1 MKKNNKK
8 FLSLELL
15 NLILVFTLCV
25 ASIQSYIKKPQLK
38 EIVKIVEK
46 EVPVEVHDTIPME
59 VEVEVPYEV
68 EVPVEVE
75 KIVEVKIPLSA
86 DTLKIIN
93 DYLAQHQIIDTLKL
107 DKKYGYLLVK
117 DVISQNKLKSRNVS
131 SFYNIPEKIVEIQQP
146 KLNQW
151 YIGFGYDFGFSQFF
165 NGANTQV
172 LYKTK
177 SDKMFAFE
185 AGFRN
190 NITNITTGEGK
201 MKPYI
206 GTSMFVK
213 IK

>member
-1 MKKNNKK
+1 MKKNK
-8 FLSLELL
+8 FINLELL
-15 NLILVFTLCV
+15 NLVLIV
-25 ASIQSYIKKPQLK
+25 AFSITSIYGYYKKPHPKQSIQ
-38 EIVKIVEK
+38 IVEK

-68 EVPVEVE
+68 EIPVEVE
-75 KIVEVKIPLSA
+75 KIVEVKIPISP

-93 DYLAQHQIIDTLKL
+93 DYLALNQITDTLKL

-146 KLNQW
+146 KVNQW

-165 NGANTQV
+165 NGANSQI

-177 SDKMFAFE
+177 SDKMFALE

-190 NITNITTGEGK
+190 NITNITTGEGM

-206 GTSMFVK
+206 GTSMFIK

>member
-1 MKKNNKK
+1 MKKIDLKIVVIA
-8 FLSLELL
+8 FLVFL
-15 NLILVFTLCV
+15 NLLQFV
-25 ASIQSYIKKPQLK
+25 KKPKIEYK
-38 EIVKIVEK
+38 EKLVEK
-46 EVPVEVHDTIPME
+46 EVPVAVHDTIPME
-59 VEVEVPYEV
+59 VEVEVEVPIPYEV
-68 EVPVEVE
+68 AVE
-75 KIVEVKIPLSA
+75 KLVEVKIPISA

-93 DYLAQHQIIDTLKL
+93 DYLAQNQIIDTLKL

-117 DVISQNKLKSRNVS
+117 DVISQNKLTSRNVS
-131 SFYNIPEKIVEIQQP
+131 SFYNIPEKIVEIEQP
-146 KLNQW
+146 KVNQW

-190 NITNITTGEGK
+190 NITNFETFEGRL
-201 MKPYI
+201 KPYV
-206 GTSMFVK
+206 GTSMFIK

>member
-25 ASIQSYIKKPQLK
+25 ASIYQYIKKPK
-38 EIVKIVEK
+38 PIEIIKLVEK
-46 EVPVEVHDTIPME
+46 QVPFEIHDTIPME
-59 VEVEVPYEV
+59 VEIEVPYEV
-68 EVPVEVE
+68 QIPIEVE
-75 KIVEVKIPLSA
+75 KLVEIKIPISP

-93 DYLAQHQIIDTLKL
+93 DYLSLNQITDTLKL

-131 SFYNIPEKIVEIQQP
+131 TFYNIPDRIVEITQP
-146 KLNQW
+146 KVNQW

-165 NGANTQV
+165 NGANSQI

-177 SDKMFAFE
+177 SDKMFALE

-190 NITNITTGEGK
+190 NITNISTGEGK

-213 IK
+213 LK